1 MTRRILV
8 VCVGNICRSPMA
20 AALLE
25 SSLPDSFVVESAG
38 IGALSG
44 APADPTAVELLA
56 GKGLELDGHTGRQLD
71 EQMLSEFDMILVME
85 QSHVR
90 WIEDQWPHA
99 RGRVFRW
106 GHWSDFDVPDPYRRG
121 DQAFRDALQ
130 MIERG
135 LADWQEKLGQIA

>member
-1 MTRRILV
+1 
-8 VCVGNICRSPMA
+8 MA

-38 IGALSG
+38 IGALTG

-56 GKGLELDGHTGRQLD
+56 GKGLQLDGHIGRQLD

-90 WIEDQWPHA
+90 WIEAQWPHA

-121 DQAFRDALQ
+121 DQAFRDALE
-130 MIERG
+130 MIEKG
-135 LADWQEKLGQIA
+135 LADWQQKLGQIA